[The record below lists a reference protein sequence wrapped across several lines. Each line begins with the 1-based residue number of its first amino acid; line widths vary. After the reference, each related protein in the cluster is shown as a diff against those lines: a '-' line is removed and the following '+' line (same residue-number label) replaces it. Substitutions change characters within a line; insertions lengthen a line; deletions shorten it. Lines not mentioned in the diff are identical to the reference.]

1 LHKESELYCEQ
12 LFSLLQGIFIDKH
25 TYSQKRKTPDLSSA
39 CASLLLATKTAF
51 TVIAIGILTSK
62 YAYLNIV
69 YFGLAYI

>member
-1 LHKESELYCEQ
+1 MLYCE
-12 LFSLLQGIFIDKH
+12 
-25 TYSQKRKTPDLSSA
+25 P
-39 CASLLLATKTAF
+39 SLLLATKTAF